1 MKKSLKKQSNL
12 ANGIFIIFIFIV
24 LFMMTEMGKISKMQ
38 KIERDHAELTQ
49 ALTARSFEIQLELQ
63 KGNDISGVL
72 NRTDKKVL
80 AGGTLQILDSMVTKP
95 QEVLD
100 MTNGFEKWMFSVMG
114 FARAFEL
121 AYEDIDDIENV
132 KKNVAAFNN
141 GEIMASTFTEK
152 NKKLNTKL
160 QANGAEFAEIVVRAA
175 ALVKNMMFFGT
186 LFLLG
191 SISIQLYRV
200 STRIVNSINK
210 IREHLELVSEGDI
223 STEMEVK
230 QDNELGMITVY
241 TNKLIGK
248 LREVIGDIT
257 AIISE
262 LNEASNKFN
271 TVAAELYERASGQ
284 ASSAEEISASLEEL
298 ASNTELNNAKAQ
310 ETQRIA
316 ENVSQEINQIS
327 STSNESLT
335 SVESIVDKILIVNDL
350 ASQTNLLALNAAVEA
365 ARAGEHGKGFA
376 VVAKEVRQLAEKSQ
390 ASADEIT
397 ELAQT
402 TLKVTQ
408 DSGSMTMAILP
419 SIEKTSEL
427 VKDIAKASVEQ
438 KSSTDQLNNF
448 AQGLNDVTQQ
458 NSEASQSMAAQSSRL
473 VDHAQKLKERMSF
486 FKMK

>member
-1 MKKSLKKQSNL
+1 MRKSLKKQANL
-12 ANGIFIIFIFIV
+12 ANGIFIIFILIV

-49 ALTARSFEIQLELQ
+49 ALTAQSFEIQLELQ
-63 KGNDISGVL
+63 KGNNISNVL
-72 NRTDKKVL
+72 NRKNSNVL
-80 AGGTLQILDSMVTKP
+80 LGGTIQVLDSMVTKP

-121 AYEDIDDIENV
+121 AYEDIQDIKNV
-132 KKNVAAFNN
+132 HKNVASFNDGN
-141 GEIMASTFTEK
+141 ISAATFIEK
-152 NKKLNTKL
+152 NEKLNTKL
-160 QANGAEFAEIVVRAA
+160 QQNGAEFAEIVVDAA

-186 LFLLG
+186 LILLG
-191 SISIQLYRV
+191 SISVQLYRV
-200 STRIVNSINK
+200 SNRIVNSINR
-210 IREHLELVSEGDI
+210 IRDHLEQISNGDI
-223 STEMEVK
+223 STELEV
-230 QDNELGMITVY
+230 QNNNELGMITIY
-241 TNKLIGK
+241 TNQLVEK
-248 LREVIGDIT
+248 LREVIGETT
-257 AIISE
+257 AIVSE

-271 TVAAELYERASGQ
+271 TVAADLYERASGQ
-284 ASSAEEISASLEEL
+284 ASAAQEISASLEEL
-298 ASNTELNNAKAQ
+298 ASNTELNNSKAQ

-316 ENVSQEINQIS
+316 ENVSQEISQIS
-327 STSNESLT
+327 ATSKNSLT
-335 SVESIVDKILIVNDL
+335 SVESIVDKILMVNDL

-397 ELAQT
+397 ELAQN

-408 DSGSMTMAILP
+408 ESGSMTVAILP

-438 KSSTDQLNNF
+438 KSSTDQLNDF
-448 AQGLNDVTQQ
+448 AQSLNDITQQ
-458 NSEASQSMAAQSSRL
+458 NSEASQSMAEQSKRL
-473 VDHAQKLKERMSF
+473 VDHAHKLKTRMSF
-486 FKMK
+486 FKM